1 MTLKTTMVSILLLVA
16 TATLLDSG
24 AWAQANPQTW
34 EWRPESRASQP
45 HRFFDKENSRLFV
58 VNAVSQAI
66 ALVAIQ
72 SRGPG
77 MESRGR
83 TLDGFEKHFES
94 YGYAWGASYRFG
106 GGIGLNMLSTL
117 VFHEPGHHKLER
129 WVPLVAIGH
138 AEMSTVYA
146 LTGSRQS
153 NHGGW

>member
-16 TATLLDSG
+16 TATLLDCG

-34 EWRPESRASQP
+34 EWRPESQASQP

-117 VFHEPGHHKLER
+117 VFHELGHHKLER

-138 AEMSTVYA
+138 AEMSTAYA